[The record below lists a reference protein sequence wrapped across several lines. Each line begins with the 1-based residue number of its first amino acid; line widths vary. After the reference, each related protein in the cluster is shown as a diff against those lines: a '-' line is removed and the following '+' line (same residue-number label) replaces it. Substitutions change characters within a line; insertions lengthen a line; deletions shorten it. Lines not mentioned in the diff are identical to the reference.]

1 MRGFLLDTHI
11 WLWSL
16 LEPQRLVPPVT
27 KALMTNG
34 GKLWLS
40 SISVWETTVLA
51 EKRRIELN
59 RPTREWLSQA
69 LRKAPVHEASIT
81 FEVATAAAEIELP
94 HRDPADR
101 LILAT
106 AKVFDLTLITAD
118 RTLLEQDTAPT
129 LANR

>member
-51 EKRRIELN
+51 EKRRIVLN

-69 LRKAPVHEASIT
+69 LRKAPVHEAAIT

-118 RTLLEQDTAPT
+118 RTLLKQDTAPT